1 MLNRKDVKKI
11 LTEKLQYKNGTIEK
25 IEEDNLDDS
34 YSHLVY
40 RISWKGGMSFS
51 VYLGP
56 TYLWYYVE
64 RNGESLDQRGTG
76 KLDDPVLSMMQNMIC
91 EIENGKYKT
100 KKTMSERLA
109 KIIQDR
115 QLTSCMNDT
124 KWKELFSSI
133 EKSEDIIQ
141 YKTLWDEVAPEVY
154 WCLLGDEELDYMKTS
169 WIEWLKIRGHIEKTF
184 RSGRLME
191 PKVEKTDIHDKVED
205 VLKKYSIPYE
215 YDPEEDCYVIYGYR

>member
-91 EIENGKYKT
+91 EIENGKYKNT
-100 KKTMSERLA
+100 IYFCTVHAYNNGKRVS
-109 KIIQDR
+109 
-115 QLTSCMNDT
+115 
-124 KWKELFSSI
+124 
-133 EKSEDIIQ
+133 
-141 YKTLWDEVAPEVY
+141 TLR
-154 WCLLGDEELDYMKTS
+154 
-169 WIEWLKIRGHIEKTF
+169 I
-184 RSGRLME
+184 
-191 PKVEKTDIHDKVED
+191 
-205 VLKKYSIPYE
+205 YSNTNYNN
-215 YDPEEDCYVIYGYR
+215 